1 MLLRSAPPVEM
12 PKMPRGQMVRVKLG
26 CMAGLGLLY
35 GAFVW
40 HLAHEKIA
48 PRPNPAARVAIRF
61 IKVPMVLPPA
71 PPPVEPVL
79 VQPAP
84 ALFPPP
90 KLVLRHAGHRR

>member
-26 CMAGLGLLY
+26 CMAGLGILY

-48 PRPNPAARVAIRF
+48 PRPHPAARVAIRF

-71 PPPVEPVL
+71 PPSVTPAL
-79 VQPAP
+79 VQPDP
-84 ALFPPP
+84 VVFSPP
-90 KLVLRHAGHRR
+90 KLVLRHAGQRR

>member
-26 CMAGLGLLY
+26 CMAGLGVLY

-48 PRPNPAARVAIRF
+48 PRPHPAARVAIRF

-71 PPPVEPVL
+71 PPVVEPVL
-79 VQPAP
+79 AQPAP
-84 ALFPPP
+84 VSFPPP